1 MYALDTNTLVYFF
14 KGMGQVA
21 GRLLATPPRDIAI
34 PSVVLYELELGIAKS
49 TQPAKRRAQLD
60 ELLNVVTLLPFD
72 AKAAKAAALIRA
84 KLESGGTP
92 IGPIDTL
99 IAGTT
104 LASGATLI
112 THNSAEFGRVK
123 GLKTEDWF

>member
-1 MYALDTNTLVYFF
+1 
-14 KGMGQVA
+14 MGQVA